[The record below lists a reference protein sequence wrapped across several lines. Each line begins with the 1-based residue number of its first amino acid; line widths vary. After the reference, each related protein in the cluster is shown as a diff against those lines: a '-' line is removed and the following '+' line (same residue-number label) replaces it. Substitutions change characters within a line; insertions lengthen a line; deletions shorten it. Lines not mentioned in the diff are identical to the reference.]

1 MSMFRKIT
9 LAGFAVFV
17 ALFSPVCAE
26 IAAGTYR
33 MEFDGDVSLW
43 DISGTYSETIDGMTM
58 DYTISV
64 DPSGKIIGTGSMTM
78 DNNLGDLD
86 MDFTFSGTVK
96 TSGTLTRVDLSIT
109 MKASGVAEGYPFTL
123 KMAVKEKL
131 EIDSDTRMMVGTMS
145 GKISISVKG
154 YGSESMK
161 IDPTDVALELPFDM
175 DGSWELVI
183 NSSAVGTKIAGTGA
197 IILSNGSTYGFSVNG
212 SYNASS
218 DISKIALKGGAANKS
233 MTVSIEAI
241 CAGPAITPRKLK
253 GKALGQSLKFV
264 GN

>member
-1 MSMFRKIT
+1 MFRKIT

-96 TSGTLTRVDLSIT
+96 TSGTVTRVDLSIT